1 MRQYTPDFKAN
12 ILTGKL
18 SPYTSMQL
26 TPEQQQIVL
35 HQQGHARVSAVAG
48 SGKTTA
54 MVARVHHLLSQGI
67 LPEKILVLMFNRSA
81 RDSFA
86 DKLHQTLS
94 GDGLSQ
100 PPVRTFHSLG
110 LRLVKSFTGRGVL
123 PPFTLVTQEYQ
134 LEKLAREAVKS
145 CAATHGGDESR
156 LEKDSMENF
165 LTFID
170 LVKSDIRPP
179 RELFDAFQLDDELSY
194 YVQAFETFERLRI
207 IARIRFFSDL
217 IHEPVLA
224 MKQDKQLTS
233 WVENHVDHII
243 VDEYQDINEV
253 QQQLLGCIAGSQ
265 AQVMVVGDVD
275 QCIYEWRGAK
285 PDYIVSR
292 FARDFRGAATY
303 TLSYTF
309 RYGHRLSLAANHLIS
324 NNRFRDRK
332 LCLSFASTPDTRL
345 HWREEKDPHPIAEIV
360 NQWQRASRSL
370 REAAVL
376 VRIYAMSVP
385 VELALLENNI
395 PYQLLGHETV
405 FSCPE
410 IRALLGYLY
419 LSQGGLQDIQDRDEA
434 LEIVIAMLT
443 NPHLWLKQET
453 IRTLATEILS
463 TPSQAADLIRGQSVK
478 ANSAYL
484 GNRMLEL
491 ATVWDKL
498 SRLPGSTKAVTV
510 LDRAIRDTDL
520 FDFYDRFSS
529 RLATAENRI
538 KTCQALVGFAR
549 RRNQD
554 VDTFLTDIEQLQQ
567 VDDDIRGDRLLI
579 TSIHRAKGLEW
590 PLVILPGLED
600 GTVPYRQEEDMEGGE
615 GIEDERRLMYVGMTR
630 AIEQLYLLYPEDRR
644 FERRNRA
651 GDSRC
656 PASTE
661 DGMYPASCFMYEAN
675 LQLSDQ
681 LGARILQPEPEAAPL
696 QAGNI
701 SIVRQY
707 LEAINTEVTVEQKST
722 RQENGRQ
729 KTRKKPQ
736 WLGERE
742 LTRGLEVAHKT
753 FGIGTVKSLSRNQGV
768 VTVEFPDYGLQNL
781 VINLAKL
788 KPAKT

>member
-1 MRQYTPDFKAN
+1 
-12 ILTGKL
+12 
-18 SPYTSMQL
+18 MQL
-26 TPEQQQIVL
+26 TREQQQIVL
-35 HQQGHARVSAVAG
+35 HQQGHVRVSAVAG

-67 LPEKILVLMFNRSA
+67 HPEKILVLMFNKSA
-81 RDSFA
+81 QEAFA
-86 DKLHQTLS
+86 DKLHQALAPE
-94 GDGLSQ
+94 GLAQ
-100 PPVRTFHSLG
+100 PAVRTFHSLG

-145 CAATHGGDESR
+145 YASTHGGDESW
-156 LEKDSMENF
+156 LEKDSLESF
-165 LTFID
+165 LIFID
-170 LVKSDIRPP
+170 LVKADVLPA
-179 RELFDAFQLDDELSY
+179 RELFDALQLSREFDY
-194 YVQAFETFERLRI
+194 YIKAFETFERMRTA
-207 IARIRFFSDL
+207 ARIRFFSDL

-224 MKQDKQLTS
+224 MLKDKDLIA

-253 QQQLLGCIAGSQ
+253 QQQLLRCIAGSR

-292 FARDFRGAATY
+292 FARDFTGAATY

-345 HWREEKDPHPIAEIV
+345 HWLQEKDPHPISEIV
-360 NQWQRASRSL
+360 NQWQRDGRSL
-370 REAAVL
+370 REAGVL

-395 PYQLLGHETV
+395 PYRLLGHETV

-419 LSQGGLQDIQDRDEA
+419 LCQGGLQNIQDRDEA
-434 LEIVIAMLT
+434 LEIVMAMLT
-443 NPHLWLKQET
+443 NPHLWLKQEG
-453 IRTLATEILS
+453 IRALATEILNS
-463 TPSQAADLIRGQSVK
+463 PSRAADLIRQQSV
-478 ANSAYL
+478 SAKSGYL
-484 GNRMLEL
+484 GSRMLEL
-491 ATVWDKL
+491 ATVWERL
-498 SRLPGSTKAVTV
+498 SRLPGTTRAATV

-549 RRNQD
+549 RRSQD
-554 VDTFLTDIEQLQQ
+554 VNTFLADIEKLQQ
-567 VDDDIRGDRLLI
+567 ADDDARGDRLLI

-600 GTVPYRQEEDMEGGE
+600 GTVPWRQEDDPEGGE

-661 DGMYPASCFMYEAN
+661 DGMYPASCFLYETN

-681 LGARILQPEPEAAPL
+681 LGARILQPESETDPL
-696 QAGNI
+696 QARNI
-701 SIVRQY
+701 KVVRQY
-707 LEAINTEVTVEQKST
+707 LEAVNTDVSVEQKSA
-722 RQENGRQ
+722 RQEKGRQ
-729 KTRKKPQ
+729 RTWKKPK
-736 WLGERE
+736 WLGARE
-742 LTRGLEVAHKT
+742 LTRGLEVTHKT
-753 FGIGTVKSLSRNQGV
+753 FGIGTVKSISRNQGV
-768 VTVEFPDYGLQNL
+768 VTVEFPDYGLQNM

-788 KPAKT
+788 SRVKADNK

>member
-1 MRQYTPDFKAN
+1 
-12 ILTGKL
+12 
-18 SPYTSMQL
+18 MQL
-26 TPEQQQIVL
+26 TPEQQQIVN

-67 LPEKILVLMFNRSA
+67 HPDKILVLMFNKSA
-81 RDSFA
+81 REAFA
-86 DKLHQTLS
+86 DKLHQALAQE
-94 GDGLSQ
+94 GLTQ
-100 PPVRTFHSLG
+100 PAVRTFHSLG
-110 LRLVKSFTGRGVL
+110 LRLIKSFTGRGFL
-123 PPFTLVTQEYQ
+123 PSFTLLTHDYQ
-134 LEKLAREAVKS
+134 LEKLAREAMKS
-145 CAATHGGDESR
+145 FASTHGGDESWF
-156 LEKDSMENF
+156 EKDNMENF
-165 LTFID
+165 LLFID
-170 LVKSDIRPP
+170 LVKSDVRPI
-179 RELFDAFQLDDELSY
+179 RELFDIFQLPEELSY
-194 YVQAFETFERLRI
+194 YVEAFATFESMRI
-207 IARIRFFSDL
+207 NARVRFYSDL
-217 IHEPVLA
+217 IYEPVQA
-224 MKQDKQLTS
+224 MLNDNDLTA
-233 WVENHVDHII
+233 WVENHVDYII

-253 QQQLLGCIAGSQ
+253 QQQLLRCIAGIR

-292 FARDFRGAATY
+292 FNKDFIGVKTY

-309 RYGHRLSLAANHLIS
+309 RYGHRLSLTANHLIN

-332 LCLSFASTPDTRL
+332 LCLSHASTPDTRL
-345 HWREEKDPHPIAEIV
+345 HWRQETDPHPIAKII
-360 NQWQRASRSL
+360 NQWQQNNRSL
-370 REAAVL
+370 NQTAVL
-376 VRIYAMSVP
+376 VRIYAMSIP

-410 IRALLGYLY
+410 IQALLGYLY
-419 LSQGGLQDIQDRDEA
+419 LCQGGLQSIRDRDEA

-443 NPHLWLKQET
+443 NPHLWLKQED
-453 IRTLATEILS
+453 IHTLAAEILNS
-463 TPSQAADLIRGQSVK
+463 PARAADLIRQQSSR
-478 ANSAYL
+478 ANSSYL
-484 GNRMLEL
+484 GSRMLEL
-491 ATVWDKL
+491 ATVWEKL
-498 SRLPGSTKAVTV
+498 TLLSSSTKAVTV
-510 LDRAIRDTDL
+510 LEKAIHDTHL

-529 RLATAENRI
+529 RLATAVNRI

-554 VDTFLTDIEQLQQ
+554 VTTFLADIEQLQQ
-567 VDDDIRGDRLLI
+567 TDENAPNDRLLI

-600 GTVPYRQEEDMEGGE
+600 GTIPRRQEDDPEGGE

-644 FERRNRA
+644 LEQRNRN

-661 DGMYPASCFMYEAN
+661 DGKHPASCFLYEAN
-675 LQLSDQ
+675 LRLSDEA
-681 LGARILQPEPEAAPL
+681 GARILQTEIEGNPL
-696 QAGNI
+696 QAKDL

-707 LEAINTEVTVEQKST
+707 LKAIKTDVPIQGNKPQST
-722 RQENGRQ
+722 P
-729 KTRKKPQ
+729 RKKKKEKQPKPK

-742 LTRGLEVAHKT
+742 LTKGLKVTHKT
-753 FGIGTVKSLSRNQGV
+753 FGIGTVKSTSRHQGV
-768 VTVEFPDYGLQNL
+768 VTVHFPSYGLQNM

-788 KPAKT
+788 RKIEADSE